1 MNIEAILQDPAA
13 VYDKPADLLKDSRLS
28 DEQKLKVL
36 EQWEYDAEELL
47 VATEENMPGPEE
59 TQLDDIL
66 AAKQQLKDA

>member
-13 VYDKPADLLKDSRLS
+13 VYDKPTDLLKDSRLS

-47 VATEENMPGPEE
+47 VATEENMPGPED